1 MDGDLADMDAE
12 AERNYSDDDDNWD
25 HHSKFEC
32 CERSVDDP
40 GCMGA
45 RHIDDKIPG
54 EAARKKSMKKAAVER
69 AARITYWQCRDCHHD
84 FKICK
89 GTKIPKDY
97 TCKPCQTRRKIRE
110 IVHKCKYCGDDFSI
124 DRDYLGFDLKKP
136 VCDECQYVLESRKRE
151 WEEDEDVAVCLCHRC
166 GDELGP
172 VENDYPEDEEAAV
185 CDECYKEFLE
195 RSKGGN

>member
-1 MDGDLADMDAE
+1 MDEELAERNVE
-12 AERNYSDDDDNWD
+12 AERNYSYDPDHWD
-25 HHSKFEC
+25 HHSRFEC

-54 EAARKKSMKKAAVER
+54 EAARMKSMKKAAVER

-97 TCKPCQTRRKIRE
+97 TCKPCQTRRKNRE
-110 IVHKCKYCGDDFSI
+110 IVYECRICCEGFSI
-124 DRDYLGFDLKKP
+124 DRDYLGFDPKKP
-136 VCDECQYVLESRKRE
+136 VCDECQDVWDSRER
-151 WEEDEDVAVCLCHRC
+151 D
-166 GDELGP
+166 GDEEEEEVGCLMCGREVGAFEP
-172 VENDYPEDEEAAV
+172 V
-185 CDECYKEFLE
+185 CKICYNRCLE
-195 RSKGGN
+195 G